1 MKRTAFFAVF
11 MLFGIMP
18 LMAYDFSASCSSGQ
32 TLYYNITDSMNQYVE
47 LTHPSDDNVYYWEG
61 FQEPEGR
68 LVLDATVTKDDMTY
82 WVKSVG
88 EKAFFQCK
96 GITSLVISEGI
107 EKIGAVAFCSC
118 DAIETI
124 SFPESLNELCSESF
138 KWCHNLTE
146 VNLMGER
153 LVVSGIPFESCG
165 NLHSVNIN
173 VRTVSCSRMFYD
185 CRNITSVT
193 IGENVRFFVVDESM
207 LNVNSDTRIQDVYFN
222 ATDCFSCRAV
232 FNVPIERL
240 HIGQNVTRIP
250 DFAFCQTRLTELE
263 LPESLL
269 YIGDY
274 AFQRLK
280 IKDLNIPNSVRTIG
294 YHSFYN
300 CEQLESVVIGKGL
313 EGIPTGAFEDCRAL
327 KTVVIGSNV
336 SYLAENAF
344 GYCRKIRKVSVR
356 ATTPPAL
363 RGKTFFADDNFYV
376 EIPCG
381 MSETYGQ
388 AEYWKSF
395 PMLETGARITVRNS
409 NPNCGWTEIAKKPT
423 CEDDEVIVKAHAND
437 GDWFEAWLVDGEVV
451 STESVYVFH
460 TQEDVELVALFGGTA
475 TTENN
480 SCPLT
485 IYPNPV
491 KDCLNVMVPQHVNVQ
506 KIELFDVLG
515 QLMLQKMPSDS
526 SLDVQGLPSGCYIL
540 RICLENG
547 MTYSSKVVKE

>member
-1 MKRTAFFAVF
+1 MKRTVFFAVF

-32 TLYYNITDSMNQYVE
+32 TLYYNITDSVNQYVE

-68 LVLDATVTKDDMTY
+68 LVLDATVTNDNMTY

-96 GITSLVISEGI
+96 GIASLVISEGI

-146 VNLMGER
+146 VNLEGEK
-153 LVVSGIPFESCG
+153 LIAAKGSFDECS
-165 NLHSVNIN
+165 NLRSISIN
-173 VRTVSCSRMFYD
+173 VQDMSSERMFTG
-185 CRNITSVT
+185 CQNLSRIT
-193 IGENVRFFVVDESM
+193 IGENVRFFVGDQLMWVYSNT
-207 LNVNSDTRIQDVYFN
+207 LPIDV
-222 ATDCFSCRAV
+222 CFYAKECYCCRALT
-232 FNVPIERL
+232 NIPIESL
-240 HIGQNVTRIP
+240 QIGQNVTRIP

-388 AEYWKSF
+388 AEYWNSF
-395 PMLETGARITVRNS
+395 PMIETGARITVRNS
-409 NPNCGWTEIAKKPT
+409 NPNCGWTEITKKPT
-423 CEDDEVIVKAHAND
+423 CEDDEVIVKAYANE

-475 TTENN
+475 TMENN

-515 QLMLQKMPSDS
+515 QLMLRKMPSDS

-547 MTYSSKVVKE
+547 MTYSLKVVKE